1 MRYIKLWWQFSKNTT
16 SLALQ
21 SRLGSSFFMIGKFI
35 RFFMLLYFLI
45 ILVSTTKN
53 LAGFGIYEIIFFY
66 ATFNLIDVIPQMFLR
81 ETYRFR
87 YYVISGFF
95 DYILTKPVSPLFR
108 AMFGGSDALDV
119 PLFLLSLGFLV
130 YSGLHLGSITLSGI
144 LIYVLLVINAT
155 IIAFS
160 IHVLILGLAIITTD
174 VDNSVMLYRDIT
186 KMGQIPVDVY
196 RAPVN
201 FLITFVLPVGIM
213 MSFPVKALLGMLSL
227 QFIFISF
234 AFAAV
239 FLLGSLRFWKYAV
252 NKYQSASS

>member
-130 YSGLHLGSITLSGI
+130 YSGLHLASITFLGV
-144 LIYVLLVINAT
+144 LIYVLLVVNAI

-213 MSFPVKALLGMLSL
+213 MSFPVKALLGLLSY
-227 QFIFISF
+227 QFVFISF

-239 FLLGSLRFWKYAV
+239 FLVGSLKFWGYAV

>member
-1 MRYIKLWWQFSKNTT
+1 MRYLKLWWRFTKNTT

-21 SRLGSSFFMIGKFI
+21 SRLGSSFFLVGKFI

-45 ILVSTTKN
+45 ILVSETKT

-66 ATFNLIDVIPQMFLR
+66 ATFNLVDVIPQMFLR

-87 YYVISGFF
+87 YYVVSGFL
-95 DYILTKPVSPLFR
+95 DYILTKPMSPLFR
-108 AMFGGSDALDV
+108 SMFAGSDALDV
-119 PLFLLSLGFLV
+119 PMFLLSLGFLV
-130 YSGLHLGSITLSGI
+130 YSGFFLGPITWEGVL
-144 LIYVLLVINAT
+144 LYVLLVVNAVV
-155 IIAFS
+155 IAFS
-160 IHVLILGLAIITTD
+160 VHILILGLAIITTD

-186 KMGQIPVDVY
+186 RMGQIPVDVY

-213 MSFPVKALLGMLSL
+213 MSFPVKALLGMLSY

-234 AFAAV
+234 GFTAV
-239 FLLGSLRFWKYAV
+239 FLFGSLRFWKYAV
-252 NKYQSASS
+252 NQYQSASS